1 MKNRISEKD
10 NKTIKKKYHRQPKI
24 YQNNYIIELQNKRK
38 IKENITMR
46 DDINPDFNVL
56 YLFFEEKSEH
66 FILLG
71 REERDEKEDGSGSK
85 SGSEQSNKVSEQ
97 IIDSERES
105 KEEEDDDS
113 PYFVKITLDSWF
125 LSHLDE
131 PDLVEASEIDGSYEL
146 LMQNKAFNE
155 IIRREIDMMFG
166 IEKPKKVVVPDIQA
180 DVEPRDSLS
189 QSS

>member
-1 MKNRISEKD
+1 LKNRISEKD

-46 DDINPDFNVL
+46 DDVNPDFNIL

-66 FILLG
+66 FLLLG

-97 IIDSERES
+97 IVDSERES

-166 IEKPKKVVVPDIQA
+166 VEKPKKVVLPDIPA